1 MLEKAKKLIR
11 IRMIALWLMALCA
24 WTMMLIDHIPAVHAI
39 LSEDIFNLHTG
50 FASGMGVASM
60 FFAIRF
66 ARMLRDPDQ
75 LKAWMTN
82 EQDERTI
89 AIRAKAGMPMLIYTS
104 TAMIICG
111 IIIAYWQPAIITKTL
126 FTAGLIQLLIG
137 LAAKTYYSKTM

>member
-24 WTMMLIDHIPAVHAI
+24 WSLMLIDRIPAIHAL
-39 LSEDIFNLHTG
+39 LSDDVSSLHTG

-66 ARMLRDPDQ
+66 ARMLRNPDQ
-75 LKAWMTN
+75 IKAWMTS

-104 TAMIICG
+104 AAMIVCG
-111 IIIAYWQPAIITKTL
+111 LIIAYWQPAITKTL
-126 FTAGLIQLLIG
+126 FVAGLTQLLVG
-137 LAAKTYYSKTM
+137 LAVKTYYSKTM